1 MHNSSVHTLETVLYF
16 TLLQLILIIAAAR
29 LFGWAARRIGQP
41 RAVGEIVAGLV
52 LGPSLF
58 AAIAPGAFTYVFK
71 STDGMALSIISQ
83 VGLILLMLQVGME
96 FDFSHLKPRGKRA
109 AMVMVSLTGIVAPF
123 GLGAAIGWISAPILA
138 PGINPLAYTLF
149 CGVALSITAMPIL
162 GRIMIEYDL
171 TRTPLGAITIS
182 AAAVDDVIGW
192 TLLAA
197 VAAAATGGFS
207 LEGTGTRILL
217 LLAYVALSFLV
228 VRKLLHALLDRMD
241 RRGARGELPE
251 PRESGALD
259 ANAMALVLAFTFASA
274 IATFKLGV
282 FAIFGGFMIGVL
294 LHDREAL
301 VAAWRRQ
308 VAPFVTVFFLPV
320 FFTFT
325 GLRTDVQGLHSLELW
340 LWCAAFMALA
350 YLGKYGGCYLGARLA
365 GVPKNEAKAIAIMMN
380 TRALMELVVLN
391 VGYDL
396 GVIPQNVFTM
406 LVIMALVTTVTTAPL
421 LRYWLPKIGHVIPA
435 RRDA

>member
-1 MHNSSVHTLETVLYF
+1 MQNSSVHTLETILFF
-16 TLLQLILIIAAAR
+16 TLLQLILILAAAR
-29 LFGWAARRIGQP
+29 AFGWAARRIGQP

-58 AAIAPGAFTYVFK
+58 AALAPAAFAFVFK
-71 STDGMALSIISQ
+71 STDGTALSIISQ

-96 FDFSHLKPRGKRA
+96 FDFAHLNAKGNRA
-109 AMVMVSLTGIVAPF
+109 AMVLVSLAGIVAPF
-123 GLGAAIGWISAPILA
+123 ALGVAIGWYSAPILA
-138 PGINPLAYTLF
+138 PGINPVGYTLF

-182 AAAVDDVIGW
+182 AAAIDDVIGW

-197 VAAAATGGFS
+197 VAAAAVGGFS
-207 LEGTGTRILL
+207 IEGTALRVLG
-217 LLAYVALSFLV
+217 LAGYVALSFFV
-228 VRKLLHALLDRMD
+228 VRHVLNRMLDRVD
-241 RRGARGELPE
+241 GG
-251 PRESGALD
+251 SALTQ
-259 ANAMALVLAFTFASA
+259 NGMAVVLMFTFASA
-274 IATFKLGV
+274 IATYKLGV

-294 LHDREAL
+294 LHDRAQL
-301 VAAWRRQ
+301 VAAWKAQ
-308 VAPFVTVFFLPV
+308 VAPFVTVLFLPV

-325 GLRTDVQGLHSLELW
+325 GLRTDVQGLDSLELW

-350 YLGKYGGCYLGARLA
+350 YLGKFGGCYLGARLA

-396 GVIPQNVFTM
+396 GVIPQSVFTM
-406 LVIMALVTTVTTAPL
+406 LVLMALVTTVTTAPL
-421 LRYWLPKIGHVIPA
+421 LRYWLPRIGHTIPLH
-435 RRDA
+435 RDA

>member
-1 MHNSSVHTLETVLYF
+1 MQNSSVHTLETVLYF

-29 LFGWAARRIGQP
+29 GFGWAARRLGQP

-58 AAIAPGAFTYVFK
+58 AAIEPGAFAYVFK

-96 FDFSHLKPRGKRA
+96 FDFGHLKPRSKRA
-109 AMVMVSLTGIVAPF
+109 AMVMVSLAGIVVPF
-123 GLGAAIGWISAPILA
+123 TLGVAIGWYSAALLA

-197 VAAAATGGFS
+197 VAAAAVGGFS

-228 VRKLLHALLDRMD
+228 VRKLLNALLDRIEQ
-241 RRGARGELPE
+241 RAAARADATP
-251 PRESGALD
+251 GALD

-282 FAIFGGFMIGVL
+282 FAIFGGFIIGVL
-294 LHDREAL
+294 LHDRERL
-301 VAAWRRQ
+301 VAAWRSQ

-325 GLRTDVQGLHSLELW
+325 GLRTNVQGLDSLELW

-421 LRYWLPKIGHVIPA
+421 LRYWLPKIGHAIPA
-435 RRDA
+435 HRDA

>member
-1 MHNSSVHTLETVLYF
+1 MQNSSVHTLETVLYF
-16 TLLQLILIIAAAR
+16 TLLQLILILASAR
-29 LFGWAARRIGQP
+29 VFGWAARRVGQP
-41 RAVGEIVAGLV
+41 RAVGEIVAGLA

-58 AAIAPGAFTYVFK
+58 AALAPGAFAYVFK

-96 FDFSHLKPRGKRA
+96 FDFGHLKPRSKRA
-109 AMVMVSLTGIVAPF
+109 AMVMVSLAGIVVPF
-123 GLGAAIGWISAPILA
+123 TLGVAIGWYSAALLA

-197 VAAAATGGFS
+197 VAAAAVGGFS

-228 VRKLLHALLDRMD
+228 VRKLLNALLDRIEQ
-241 RRGARGELPE
+241 RAAARADATP
-251 PRESGALD
+251 GALD

-282 FAIFGGFMIGVL
+282 FAIFGGFIIGVL
-294 LHDREAL
+294 LHDRERL
-301 VAAWRRQ
+301 VAAWRSQ

-325 GLRTDVQGLHSLELW
+325 GLRTNVQGLDSLDLW

-421 LRYWLPKIGHVIPA
+421 LRYWLPKIGHAIPA
-435 RRDA
+435 HRDA

>member
-1 MHNSSVHTLETVLYF
+1 MQNSSVHTLETVLYF
-16 TLLQLILIIAAAR
+16 TLLQLILILASAR
-29 LFGWAARRIGQP
+29 VFGWAARRVGQP
-41 RAVGEIVAGLV
+41 RAVGEIVAGLA

-58 AAIAPGAFTYVFK
+58 AALAPGAFAYVFK

-96 FDFSHLKPRGKRA
+96 FDFGHLKPRGKRA
-109 AMVMVSLTGIVAPF
+109 AMVMVSLAGIVAPF
-123 GLGAAIGWISAPILA
+123 TLGVAIGWISAPILA

-197 VAAAATGGFS
+197 VAAAAVGGFS
-207 LEGTGTRILL
+207 LEGTGARIALL
-217 LLAYVALSFLV
+217 AAYVALSFFV
-228 VRKLLHALLDRMD
+228 VRKVLHALLDRVE
-241 RRGARGELPE
+241 RRRADTDGADGA
-251 PRESGALD
+251 GALD
-259 ANAMALVLAFTFASA
+259 ANAMALVLGFAFASA
-274 IATFKLGV
+274 IVTFKLGV
-282 FAIFGGFMIGVL
+282 FAIFGGFIIGVL
-294 LHDREAL
+294 LHDRERL
-301 VAAWRRQ
+301 VAAWRLQ

-325 GLRTDVQGLHSLELW
+325 GLRTNVQGLDSAELW

-350 YLGKYGGCYLGARLA
+350 YLGKFGGCYLGARLA
-365 GVPKNEAKAIAIMMN
+365 GVQKNEAKAIAIMMN

-421 LRYWLPKIGHVIPA
+421 LRYWLPKIGHAIPA
-435 RRDA
+435 HRDA